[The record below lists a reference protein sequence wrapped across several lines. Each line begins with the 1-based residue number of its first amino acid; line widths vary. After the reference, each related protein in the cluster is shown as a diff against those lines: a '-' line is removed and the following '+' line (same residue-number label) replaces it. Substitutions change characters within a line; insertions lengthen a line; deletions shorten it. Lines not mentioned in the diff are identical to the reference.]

1 MRNILIIATI
11 FFLSSCSPTKF
22 NKQVLIIPKSYRG
35 EIWIFYDQKH
45 NRGNFKKEG
54 DKITFFVPKDG
65 IIYSKYKPEGI
76 IDQEQYN
83 DDNEKVFIT
92 EYLDKQ
98 NKIYLDGG
106 SVGNLELPD
115 KKKVNYSS
123 FFAGDKTSLD
133 HMLNKANDYKYIVKK
148 YVESSIKQ

>member
-11 FFLSSCSPTKF
+11 FFLSSCSSTNF

-35 EIWIFYDQKH
+35 EIWLFYDQKH

-54 DKITFFVPKDG
+54 NKITFYVPEDG

-76 IDQEQYN
+76 LDQEQYN
-83 DDNEKVFIT
+83 DNNEKIFIT
-92 EYLDKQ
+92 EYLDKE

-106 SVGNLELPD
+106 SCGTLELPD
-115 KKKVNYSS
+115 KKKLNYSR
-123 FFAGDKTSLD
+123 FYTGDKASLD
-133 HMLNKANDYKYIVKK
+133 NMFIKINDYEYIVKK
-148 YVESSIKQ
+148 YIESTKR